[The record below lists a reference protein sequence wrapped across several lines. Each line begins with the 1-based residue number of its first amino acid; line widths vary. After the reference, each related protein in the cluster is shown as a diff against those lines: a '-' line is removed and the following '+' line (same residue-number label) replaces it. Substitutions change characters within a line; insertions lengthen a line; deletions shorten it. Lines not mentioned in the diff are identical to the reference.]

1 MGITG
6 VTLDLVGA
14 GGVGGTNMLPD
25 ACITV
30 VGAGTSAGGAGA
42 GAGGAG
48 TGAGGAG
55 AGAGTGGGGI
65 VLLDVVFVV
74 VQLNVEDVLPDE
86 VDVVFVDEVG
96 GGGGAVVV
104 FVDVLDYGGA
114 VEFVVVF

>member
-1 MGITG
+1 
-6 VTLDLVGA
+6 
-14 GGVGGTNMLPD
+14 MLPD

-30 VGAGTSAGGAGA
+30 VGAGT

-48 TGAGGAG
+48 VGLGGAG
-55 AGAGTGGGGI
+55 AGAGTGGGGM

-74 VQLNVEDVLPDE
+74 LQLNEEDVLPDE

-96 GGGGAVVV
+96 GGG
-104 FVDVLDYGGA
+104 A

>member
-1 MGITG
+1 VGITG

-14 GGVGGTNMLPD
+14 GGVGGTNMLPK

-30 VGAGTSAGGAGA
+30 VGAETGAGGAGV
-42 GAGGAG
+42 GLGGAG

-55 AGAGTGGGGI
+55 AGAGGAGTGGGGM

-74 VQLNVEDVLPDE
+74 VQLNEEDVLPDE

-96 GGGGAVVV
+96 GGG
-104 FVDVLDYGGA
+104 A

>member
-1 MGITG
+1 VGITG

-30 VGAGTSAGGAGA
+30 VGAGT

-48 TGAGGAG
+48 VGLGGAG
-55 AGAGTGGGGI
+55 AGAGTGGGGM

-74 VQLNVEDVLPDE
+74 LQLNEEDVLPDE

-96 GGGGAVVV
+96 GGG
-104 FVDVLDYGGA
+104 A

>member
-1 MGITG
+1 LKEVGIIG
-6 VTLDLVGA
+6 MTLDLVGA

-30 VGAGTSAGGAGA
+30 VGAGAGAGGAGA

-48 TGAGGAG
+48 TGAGGAW
-55 AGAGTGGGGI
+55 TGGGGI

-74 VQLNVEDVLPDE
+74 VQLNEEDVLPDE
-86 VDVVFVDEVG
+86 VDVVFVDEV

-114 VEFVVVF
+114 VEFEFVVVF